1 LFARLEGLNLMNTPQ
16 IVEWVNQFGREY
28 TDRNV
33 LSESELDALYE
44 KNYGINRRQLNQPF
58 LSGIPADCRIL
69 EVGCNVGNQLTV
81 LREMGYQELYGS
93 EIQKYALE
101 QARRKLPDVH
111 FTEASAFEIPYP
123 GNYFDVVF
131 TSGVLIHIAPNDLP
145 RAVDEIHRCAK
156 QYVWGFEYYS
166 PQAVEVQYRGNQG
179 LLWKM
184 DYAQF
189 YLDRFADLSLVRRE
203 ELPYL
208 ENSNVD
214 SMFLLRKTI

>member
-1 LFARLEGLNLMNTPQ
+1 M
-16 IVEWVNQFGREY
+16 
-28 TDRNV
+28 
-33 LSESELDALYE
+33 LSQSELDALYE
-44 KNYGINRRQLNQPF
+44 KNYGINRRKLNQPF

-81 LREMGYQELYGS
+81 LREMGYQELYGI
-93 EIQKYALE
+93 EIQEYALE

-111 FTEASAFEIPYP
+111 FTKASAFEIPYP
-123 GNYFDVVF
+123 DNYFDVVF
-131 TSGVLIHIAPNDLP
+131 TSGVLIHIAPKDLP
-145 RAVDEIHRCAK
+145 GAVDEIHRCAK

-184 DYAQF
+184 DYAQI

>member
-1 LFARLEGLNLMNTPQ
+1 VQITGEIEMISTPQ
-16 IVEWVNQFGREY
+16 IAEWVNRFGREY

-33 LSESELDALYE
+33 LSTSELDALYE
-44 KNYGINRRQLNQPF
+44 KNYGITRRKLNQPF
-58 LSGIPADCRIL
+58 LAGVPEDARIL

-81 LREMGYQELYGS
+81 LREMGYRELYGI

-101 QARRKLPDVH
+101 QARSKLPDVH

-123 GNYFDVVF
+123 DNYFDVVF
-131 TSGVLIHIAPNDLP
+131 TSGVLIHIAPSDLP
-145 RAVDEIHRCAK
+145 RALDEIHRCAGRHI
-156 QYVWGFEYYS
+156 WGFEYYS
-166 PQAVEVQYRGNQG
+166 PQTVEVKYRGNQG

-184 DYAQF
+184 DYAKF
-189 YLDRFADLSLVRRE
+189 YLDRFADLSLLRRE

-208 ENSNVD
+208 ENANVD